1 MVLSQE
7 QLRTDMMAGYYG
19 TIWSKRVNKNAL
31 YVQDLE
37 AGYFLGTDNP
47 IRRNLLMVRF

>member
-1 MVLSQE
+1 MTRMIISESVDSILANNQDQIIS
-7 QLRTDMMAGYYG
+7 GV
-19 TIWSKRVNKNAL
+19 KKNAL